1 MNRIDRMTAIV
12 LLLQERPRTA
22 HSIAEQFEVSR
33 RTILRDVQALCEIG
47 VPVVARE
54 GVGGGYSLP
63 LDYTI
68 APPQLNARESF
79 LLLLALESIA
89 RLADAPFAA
98 ERGTLLAKLRAL
110 LPPAQLAE
118 VEQLLSAVAIDTPR
132 REQRAPWLDRVVA
145 AARAGEWLR
154 IEYQSAARTSAL
166 HIQPLQVSTQGGFWY
181 CRAFAHEP
189 AEERTFR
196 VDRIRSVAAPA
207 PDFAP
212 AAPVEPRPYSHPN
225 HPEVRA
231 TLSPRGVAL
240 VESEPQL
247 GQQIVREPDG
257 GGRLQFR
264 CPPSELAWYARYF
277 AGLGAAAEV
286 QAPPEL
292 RDAIAHHA
300 HDLLERYGVPQSK
313 ETV

>member
-22 HSIAEQFEVSR
+22 GSIAQQFEVSR

-68 APPQLNARESF
+68 APPQLNARESL

-89 RLADAPFAA
+89 RLADAPFGA
-98 ERGTLLAKLRAL
+98 ERATLLAKLRAL

-118 VEQLLSAVAIDTPR
+118 VEQLLGAVAIDTPR

-145 AARAGEWLR
+145 AAQAGEWLR

-166 HIQPLQVSTQGGFWY
+166 HILPVQVSAQGGFWY

-189 AEERTFR
+189 AEERTLR
-196 VDRIRSVAAPA
+196 VDRMRSVAAPA
-207 PDFAP
+207 PDFVP
-212 AAPVEPRPYSHPN
+212 AAPVAAKPYAHPD

-247 GQQIVREPDG
+247 GQQIAREPNG

-277 AGLGAAAEV
+277 AGLGAEAEV
-286 QAPPEL
+286 LAPPDL
-292 RDAIAHHA
+292 RDASARHSRA
-300 HDLLERYGVPQSK
+300 LLERYTLPAIK
-313 ETV
+313 EEA